1 MESALHYFTRKINAQ
16 EKIYEKI
23 LEFTNDSISIVDKS
37 PADTYLNVFLSSIA
51 YSLAKIADSLD
62 KTEDDDED

>member
-1 MESALHYFTRKINAQ
+1 MESALYYFTRKINAQ

-23 LEFTNDSISIVDKS
+23 LEINSDSISIVDKT
-37 PADTYLNVFLSSIA
+37 PDTYLNVLSSIA

-62 KTEDDDED
+62 KTEDNEDDS

>member
-1 MESALHYFTRKINAQ
+1 MESALHYFTRRIESQ

-23 LEFTNDSISIVDKS
+23 LEFNSDSISVIDRS
-37 PADTYLNVFLSSIA
+37 PDTYLNVFLSSIA

-62 KTEDDDED
+62 KEEDNDK